1 MGRRRRRQEE
11 TNDDNE
17 GGSGASSPKTTCL
30 REGAVLEFKV
40 SHTLEA
46 EPGSTPGFFNTR
58 MQLNRDLT
66 VCSLSAFLAQRDLDL
81 PPPACLDAFA
91 ASGVLGLRWALEV
104 PKVTQKALAV
114 TLNDADPQCLQL
126 AAANAIANSLAVLN
140 SSTIPLGA
148 TPCAEGEATKQ
159 AKVEHTS
166 LPSSSASIFV
176 QSNVPR
182 SSPTDERTAPPT
194 DAS

>member
-17 GGSGASSPKTTCL
+17 GGSGASSPKTCL

-66 VCSLSAFLAQRDLDL
+66 VGIRILQFQVFRRQSNFCQTNPF
-81 PPPACLDAFA
+81 FYN
-91 ASGVLGLRWALEV
+91 GTNIIALE
-104 PKVTQKALAV
+104 LE
-114 TLNDADPQCLQL
+114 L
-126 AAANAIANSLAVLN
+126 
-140 SSTIPLGA
+140 
-148 TPCAEGEATKQ
+148 
-159 AKVEHTS
+159 
-166 LPSSSASIFV
+166 LP
-176 QSNVPR
+176 
-182 SSPTDERTAPPT
+182 
-194 DAS
+194 